1 MKLKVT
7 KKKQVNSAGK
17 GEYKK
22 IIINMV
28 KKIDNIEYLKAIY
41 WFVKR
46 LKD

>member
-1 MKLKVT
+1 MRLRVT
-7 KKKQVNSAGK
+7 KDKRKYSEK
-17 GEYKK
+17 GDYKK
-22 IIINMV
+22 LIINMV